1 MGSLALLAAIII
13 LSFWLVAGLSVILS
27 LAGFRFA
34 GALFGGLSVLAGAWL
49 LCMLP
54 HVPFLGLL
62 NLAAGGFSIFRY
74 SRRDDG

>member
-27 LAGFRFA
+27 LIGFRLA
-34 GALFGGLSVLAGAWL
+34 GSLFGGLSVLMGVWL
-49 LCMLP
+49 LCVLP
-54 HVPFLGLL
+54 HVPFLGLM
-62 NLAAGGFSIFRY
+62 NLLAGGFSIFRY